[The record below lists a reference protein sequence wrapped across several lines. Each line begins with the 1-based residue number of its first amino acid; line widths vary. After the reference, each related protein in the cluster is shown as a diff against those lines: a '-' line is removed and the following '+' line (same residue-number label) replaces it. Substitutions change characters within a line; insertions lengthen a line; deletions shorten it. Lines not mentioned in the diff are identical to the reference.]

1 MYSRAIANSPTAA
14 HLDGSAQL
22 RSDSVPQASDLRCH
36 DVMRETGYLQLLKRF
51 SEIPDSRGDLGK
63 RHRLDEVLFIALV
76 GLLAGAN
83 DAEGMVRF
91 AVGNILWFKGLLVLK
106 HGVPSHDTI
115 LRLLAVISTSL
126 IEGVLRAWVESLRS
140 LCGEQPAEGWHLA
153 FDGKTLRGSF
163 DKASG
168 AKAIHSVSAYLSGLG
183 VALGQVVVGEKSN
196 EITAIP
202 DLIKALNIKG
212 ATVTIDAMGCQR
224 DIAQL
229 IIAGGGNYML
239 QVKDNQRTLL
249 LGCEQTAA
257 DIARQ
262 RPVGEARP
270 PSETYREV
278 DKGHGRIET
287 RSCTLMTDLEHIEN
301 RLAWAGLTKIA
312 VIARERHHVLSGKT
326 SKELAYFILS
336 DPKSTAKTALETA
349 RSHWAIENGLHW
361 VLDVSYAE
369 DKQRVRDRNA
379 AEALGIL
386 RRISAGL
393 IKQAVGERMSSHGL
407 REICGWNPA
416 VLLRVLAGEK
426 ISTPAK
432 RRTLDPKRPRVPKVA
447 RYKRVLSKP

>member
-1 MYSRAIANSPTAA
+1 M
-14 HLDGSAQL
+14 
-22 RSDSVPQASDLRCH
+22 V
-36 DVMRETGYLQLLKRF
+36 ETGYIQLLKRF
-51 SEIPDSRGDLGK
+51 SEIPDPRGDLGK

-91 AVGNILWFKGLLVLK
+91 AKANLLWLKGFLELE
-106 HGVPSHDTI
+106 HGIPSHDTV
-115 LRLLAVISTSL
+115 LRLLAVISTAL
-126 IEGVLRAWVESLRS
+126 IEGVLRAWVQALRS
-140 LCGEQPAEGWHLA
+140 MCGEEPAECWHLGV
-153 FDGKTLRGSF
+153 DGKTLRGSF

-168 AKAIHSVSAYLSGLG
+168 SKALHSVSAYLSRLG
-183 VALGQVVVGEKSN
+183 VSLGQVVVAEKTN

-202 DLIKALNIKG
+202 DLLKALNIKG

-224 DIAQL
+224 DIAQV
-229 IIAGGGNYML
+229 IIAGQAHYML
-239 QVKDNQRTLL
+239 QVKENQKALL

-257 DIARQ
+257 EVARK
-262 RPVGEARP
+262 RPAGETKP

-287 RSCTLMTDLEHIEN
+287 RSCTLMADLSHIEN
-301 RLAWAGLTKIA
+301 RSAWAGLTKIA

-326 SKELAYFILS
+326 SKELAYFIVS
-336 DPKSTAKTALETA
+336 DSKATAKTALHTA
-349 RSHWAIENGLHW
+349 RSHWAIENGSHW

-393 IKQAVGERMSSHGL
+393 INQAVGDRMSGHGL
-407 REICGWNPA
+407 RQICGWDPP

-432 RRTLDPKRPRVPKVA
+432 RRTLDPKRPRVPEAVGF
-447 RYKRVLSKP
+447 KRALSKQ